1 MKKRPPYYEGSS
13 MAPDLANDEPLVV
26 FDVENHQVL
35 NMRAG
40 IGKLFDILEDKAFC
54 ASPQKGKEDKP

>member
-13 MAPDLANDEPLVV
+13 MAPDLAEDEPLVV

-40 IGKLFDILEDKAFC
+40 IGELFDILEDKPFC
-54 ASPQKGKEDKP
+54 AIPQNGKEEP